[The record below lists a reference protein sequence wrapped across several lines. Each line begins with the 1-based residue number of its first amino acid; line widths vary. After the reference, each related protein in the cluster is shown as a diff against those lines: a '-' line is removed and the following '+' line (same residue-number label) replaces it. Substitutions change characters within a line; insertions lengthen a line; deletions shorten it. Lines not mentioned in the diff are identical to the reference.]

1 MPTRKSKSRK
11 SRMSRK
17 FRGGSDR
24 DLLQKLNELSDVNT
38 KMVYNEYERM
48 TLNTINNSLFK
59 QIKIN
64 EQDINLDTINQTL
77 FEQDINLDTI
87 NQTLFQQIQINQQRI
102 RDLNTLYKEL
112 DKESD
117 RLAIECDNLRILN
130 ESTQVVSQDGPHDG
144 PQHGPQDGPQ
154 GQNRLPVTT
163 QNNKPRG
170 LYGKVKHGVSKLL
183 IPFSRFLTR
192 KKKP

>member
-1 MPTRKSKSRK
+1 MPTRKSKY
-11 SRMSRK
+11 RK

-24 DLLQKLNELSDVNT
+24 GLLQKLNELSDVNT
-38 KMVYNEYERM
+38 KMVYNEYESR
-48 TLNTINNSLFK
+48 TLNTINNSLLK
-59 QIKIN
+59 QTQIN
-64 EQDINLDTINQTL
+64 EQDINLDTINETL
-77 FEQDINLDTI
+77 FKQDINLDTI
-87 NQTLFQQIQINQQRI
+87 NETLFKQIQINQQRI

-117 RLAIECDNLRILN
+117 RLAIESDNLSPLN
-130 ESTQVVSQDGPHDG
+130 DSTQDVSQEV
-144 PQHGPQDGPQ
+144 PQDGPQ
-154 GQNRLPVTT
+154 GQNSLPAAT

-170 LYGKVKHGVSKLL
+170 LYGKLKHGASKLL